1 MDKISREFTMKKR
14 IRQRLIE
21 RESFLPFGSVKFD
34 TRDTSHNYQTDLQKM
49 FEDLKAKV
57 LEENEVQ
64 QNGIDPYETE
74 AEEEEFK
81 KKKKFFDS
89 VTSCQDKNMFT
100 DVETDNEYGRTD
112 IGSDSSEDDYEE
124 LEIEINPLKIP
135 SLPSLIFTPE
145 KPSDSTMV
153 TRTVQKLQDGG
164 VTEDEHHADP
174 LVKIPEDRKQPGR
187 QPLPEEEK
195 EKPEEPPEFGAA
207 AFSNKEEIPK
217 IVPKPSKKTS
227 EPLFGKK
234 IVDKVNLPPIEVNN
248 SKVKKN
254 EESKEKSS
262 PEASSSGLPSSSQ
275 SLSRD
280 RVQDESDCNY
290 DSDASLYD
298 PMAMFKKRDKIN
310 PPSDGNKTSI
320 GKKEDSS
327 KFRSEENRRDRLR
340 NDRHYDD
347 KYDHDYRD
355 RRRPTRSGGRQRS
368 DYDDREYDRRR
379 EEYDSRRDDRDRR
392 REERYQDED
401 RTRSARRSDSRDRSP
416 EKPGRSRDRSPVRT
430 RSKPVRDRTR
440 SPDRKSK
447 RNESKIVEKESR
459 SRKRSHSSD
468 EEVDK
473 KSKKSKKKDRSPKSR
488 KTSTDD
494 ILNEIL
500 VVDKKPDD
508 LKARMMAR
516 MAKQKSR
523 EQTPTQEKEPTPIRS
538 IKSPD
543 PLAESEVFVKTK
555 EKKKS
560 KESKKSSSSSEPTFF
575 VKLDKKIDL
584 KMNENN
590 SNSSREKVEEKS
602 KNRDER
608 RESKRLKSKKE
619 SKTSRKRRS
628 RSPEEPEE
636 NQKEKEMAE
645 RMKKRA
651 ARFKQ
656 PPPAVTLVTPVTSKV
671 DENRTL
677 ERIIGDDAPDDVI
690 IDDITSGTNDSMEN
704 FKMSKNFENIKNRLL
719 DRAPKSSM
727 LPKSSSNY
735 EDDDDDDDVISI
747 ADSEVSLATTV
758 LLNSKDVQDKR
769 NGF

>member
-1 MDKISREFTMKKR
+1 MKKR

-57 LEENEVQ
+57 LEEKEVQ

-164 VTEDEHHADP
+164 VTEDEHHEDP
-174 LVKIPEDRKQPGR
+174 SVKISSGPEDRKQPGR
-187 QPLPEEEK
+187 QSLPEEEK

-207 AFSNKEEIPK
+207 AFANKEEVPK
-217 IVPKPSKKTS
+217 IVPKPSKKSS

-248 SKVKKN
+248 SSKPKKT
-254 EESKEKSS
+254 EEEKSS
-262 PEASSSGLPSSSQ
+262 EVNSSDQPSSSQ
-275 SLSRD
+275 SVSRDSRD

-298 PMAMFKKRDKIN
+298 PMAMFMKRDKIN
-310 PPSDGNKTSI
+310 PPSDGNKTSM
-320 GKKEDSS
+320 KEDSS

-368 DYDDREYDRRR
+368 EYDDRREEYDRRR
-379 EEYDSRRDDRDRR
+379 DEYDSRDRGRDDRDRR
-392 REERYQDED
+392 REDRYQDED
-401 RTRSARRSDSRDRSP
+401 RTRSTRRSDSRDRSP
-416 EKPGRSRDRSPVRT
+416 EKLARSRDRSPVRT

-447 RNESKIVEKESR
+447 SKIVEKESR

-468 EEVDK
+468 EDVDR

-523 EQTPTQEKEPTPIRS
+523 EQTPTQEKEPTPIRT

-590 SNSSREKVEEKS
+590 SNSSRVE
-602 KNRDER
+602 KNREER

-619 SKTSRKRRS
+619 SKSSRKRRS
-628 RSPEEPEE
+628 RSPSGPEEPEE

-656 PPPAVTLVTPVTSKV
+656 PPPAVTSLVTPQN
-671 DENRTL
+671 DENLKDRTL

-690 IDDITSGTNDSMEN
+690 IDDVTNDDSIEN
-704 FKMSKNFENIKNRLL
+704 FKMSKNFENIKKRLL

-727 LPKSSSNY
+727 LPKSSSKY
-735 EDDDDDDDVISI
+735 EDDDVMSDDDVISI

-769 NGF
+769 NGFKYA

>member
-1 MDKISREFTMKKR
+1 
-14 IRQRLIE
+14 
-21 RESFLPFGSVKFD
+21 
-34 TRDTSHNYQTDLQKM
+34 
-49 FEDLKAKV
+49 
-57 LEENEVQ
+57 
-64 QNGIDPYETE
+64 
-74 AEEEEFK
+74 
-81 KKKKFFDS
+81 
-89 VTSCQDKNMFT
+89 MFT

-153 TRTVQKLQDGG
+153 TRTVQKLQDGT
-164 VTEDEHHADP
+164 VTEDEHHEDP
-174 LVKIPEDRKQPGR
+174 SVNPEDRKQAGIN
-187 QPLPEEEK
+187 PEEEK
-195 EKPEEPPEFGAA
+195 EKSEEPAEFGAA
-207 AFSNKEEIPK
+207 AFANKEEVPK
-217 IVPKPSKKTS
+217 IVPKPSKKSS

-234 IVDKVNLPPIEVNN
+234 IADKVNLPPIEVNN
-248 SKVKKN
+248 SSKPKKT

-262 PEASSSGLPSSSQ
+262 FEPEDIPSGPSSSQ
-275 SLSRD
+275 SASRD

-298 PMAMFKKRDKIN
+298 PMAMFMKRDKIN

-327 KFRSEENRRDRLR
+327 KYRSEENRRDRLR
-340 NDRHYDD
+340 NDRHYDE

-355 RRRPTRSGGRQRS
+355 RRRPTRSAGRQRS
-368 DYDDREYDRRR
+368 EYDDRREEYDRRR
-379 EEYDSRRDDRDRR
+379 EEYDYRRDDRDRK
-392 REERYQDED
+392 REDRYQDDD
-401 RTRSARRSDSRDRSP
+401 RTRSTRRSDSRDRSP
-416 EKPGRSRDRSPVRT
+416 EKLGRSRDRSPVRT

-447 RNESKIVEKESR
+447 KIVEKESR

-468 EEVDK
+468 EDVDR

-523 EQTPTQEKEPTPIRS
+523 EQTPTQNEDVHAHTKEPTPIRT

-543 PLAESEVFVKTK
+543 PLADSEVFVKTK

-560 KESKKSSSSSEPTFF
+560 KESKKSSSSTSEPTFF

-590 SNSSREKVEEKS
+590 SNSNSRE
-602 KNRDER
+602 ER

-619 SKTSRKRRS
+619 SKSSRKRRS
-628 RSPEEPEE
+628 RSPSGHEEPEE
-636 NQKEKEMAE
+636 KTQKEKEMAE

-656 PPPAVTLVTPVTSKV
+656 PPPAVTLVTPKV

-690 IDDITSGTNDSMEN
+690 IDDVTNNDSIEN

-727 LPKSSSNY
+727 LPKSSTNY
-735 EDDDDDDDVISI
+735 EDDDDDDVISI

-769 NGF
+769 NGFEYA